1 MRICTAF
8 TALAIV
14 ALTAGAA
21 GTSLTLAPSATPT
34 AAAVVLSAF
43 VSPSGPVMTH
53 ECPDCGGHDTCKHC
67 IGTGASGNAIY
78 SKKSCSSCKGTGT
91 CQSCIE
97 PEPLKI
103 VPSGD

>member
-1 MRICTAF
+1 MRIRTAF

-14 ALTAGAA
+14 ALTTGAA
-21 GTSLTLAPSATPT
+21 GTSFALAPTATPT
-34 AAAVVLSAF
+34 ATDVTLSAF

-53 ECPDCGGHDTCKHC
+53 ECPDCGGSDHCKHC

-78 SKKSCSSCKGTGT
+78 SKKSCSSCGGTGT

-97 PEPLKI
+97 PEPLQI
-103 VPSGD
+103 VPNDK